1 MRRSYALLS
10 SLTTVLVLGACSGD
24 PNAPSVS
31 EVQGLGLHVTGRVCD
46 FVTFGRL
53 IANGIVI
60 SGNAGGNAPG
70 GGILGEIE
78 IHIGDQKIH
87 AHTVTEYGRPLAG
100 VFGGIL
106 NARTIV
112 AVGTGGENIV
122 LRLIDNGEP
131 GKNLDRVFL
140 RINGVVVLGAQTID
154 RGNVQLHLNC
164 RGPGD

>member
-1 MRRSYALLS
+1 MRYSYGLLGS
-10 SLTTVLVLGACSGD
+10 TLTTALVLGACSSD
-24 PNAPSVS
+24 PVAPPSARFHI
-31 EVQGLGLHVTGRVCD
+31 QKKCD

-78 IHIGDQKIH
+78 IHLDGETIH
-87 AHTVTEYGRPLAG
+87 AHTITSYGRPLDG
-100 VFGGIL
+100 PFGGVAT
-106 NARTIV
+106 ARVIGAT
-112 AVGTGGENIV
+112 GTGGESIS
-122 LRLIDNGEP
+122 LRLVDNGEP
-131 GKNLDRVFL
+131 GRNLDRVFL
-140 RINGVVVLGAQTID
+140 RIDGTVILGAQTID